1 MSTKPG
7 ELHSKGN
14 RQRNVPAT
22 ASSRQPATCIDR
34 CNVSAA
40 TARGV
45 DSQSLPT
52 RCDRDIVSGRNV
64 NPYKH
69 TQVGTV
75 FIVVLALVLLV
86 MLMVTPLPT
95 WLVPLYAVLVLLFG
109 WLTVE
114 INEESLV
121 CRFGIGLIRKRF
133 ALRDIEEAR
142 TVRNRRYYGWGI
154 RWTPHG
160 WLFNAAGLDAI
171 EIKMSNEKS
180 YRIGTDQPAEL
191 LRAIQQS
198 TRLSA

>member
-1 MSTKPG
+1 MS
-7 ELHSKGN
+7 N
-14 RQRNVPAT
+14 
-22 ASSRQPATCIDR
+22 I
-34 CNVSAA
+34 
-40 TARGV
+40 
-45 DSQSLPT
+45 
-52 RCDRDIVSGRNV
+52 

-114 INEESLV
+114 ISEEFLV

-133 ALRDIEEAR
+133 GLRHIEEAR
-142 TVRNRRYYGWGI
+142 TVRNRWYWGGGI
-154 RWTPHG
+154 RRTPHG
-160 WLFNAAGLDAI
+160 WLFNTAGLDAV
-171 EIKMSNEKS
+171 EIRMSNQKS

-191 LRAIQQS
+191 LRALQQS
-198 TRLSA
+198 THMKA